1 MLKPL
6 IIWGAKGHAKVLNEF
21 AVEAGY
27 KVVAL
32 FDNDP
37 DVISPLP
44 GVPLHIGKDAF
55 QAWRRDNPDLKTY
68 AAVAIGGEHGTIRHE
83 LQTFLAEHEVAP
95 ANLTHPTAF
104 VADDARVGKGT
115 QILAQAA
122 IGADSTIGDACIINT
137 AAGLDH
143 DGRLGNG
150 VHLAPGARLAG
161 EVTVG
166 DYSMIAVG
174 AVVLPRIQ
182 IGKNCIVGAGAVVTR
197 NVPDNSVVYGNP
209 ARIIRSR

>member
-21 AVEAGY
+21 VVEAGY
-27 KVVAL
+27 KIVAL

-44 GVPLHIGKDAF
+44 GVPLHIGKEAF
-55 QAWRRDNPDLKTY
+55 QAWRSDNQDLNAY
-68 AAVAIGGEHGTIRHE
+68 AAVAIGGEHGAVRHE
-83 LQTFLAEHEVAP
+83 LQTFLAEHEIAP
-95 ANLTHPTAF
+95 AKLTHPTAF
-104 VADDARVGKGT
+104 LAEDARIGEGT
-115 QILAQAA
+115 QVLALAA
-122 IGADSTIGDACIINT
+122 IGADCTVGDACIINT
-137 AAGLDH
+137 SAGLDH
-143 DGRLGNG
+143 EGHLGHG

-161 EVTVG
+161 EVKVG

-182 IGKNCIVGAGAVVTR
+182 IGKNCVVGAGAVITR

>member
-37 DVISPLP
+37 DVNSPLP
-44 GVPLHIGKDAF
+44 SVPLHIGKGAF
-55 QAWRRDNPDLKTY
+55 QTWRRDHLDLKSF
-68 AAVAIGGEHGTIRHE
+68 AAVAIGGEHGEVRHE
-83 LQTFLAEHEVAP
+83 LQNFLAEHEVAP
-95 ANLTHPTAF
+95 ARITHPTAF
-104 VADDARVGKGT
+104 VAEDARIGKGS

-122 IGADSTIGDACIINT
+122 IGADCTIGDACIINT
-137 AAGLDH
+137 SAGLDH
-143 DGRLGNG
+143 EGRLGNG

-161 EVTVG
+161 EVTVD

-174 AVVLPRIQ
+174 AVILPRIH

-197 NVPDNSVVYGNP
+197 NVPDNSVIYGNP